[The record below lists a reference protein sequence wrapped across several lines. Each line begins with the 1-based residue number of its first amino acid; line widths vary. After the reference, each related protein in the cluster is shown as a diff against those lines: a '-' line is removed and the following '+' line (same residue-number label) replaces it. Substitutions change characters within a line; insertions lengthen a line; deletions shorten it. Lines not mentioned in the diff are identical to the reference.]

1 MNMKKTSA
9 IAVLK
14 TAVVVFVLILPL
26 ASCSFFGLPE
36 YELSITVGAGVNGT
50 PVSSVQVL
58 PELTEVE
65 YAYTPVNSLHT
76 VEVISNGGLA
86 AETGTVTMYTN
97 IALVARLIDIRAV
110 WNISLHNSD
119 SSAIDPFTITFAG
132 ADILGGTFSDSRGYN
147 GTWDAASNKININ
160 YSNWESY
167 KLTGTLFSMN
177 GTWSNG
183 DATGSWG
190 AEKVE

>member
-1 MNMKKTSA
+1 MKKKMNHFFVA
-9 IAVLK
+9 GRDWLFVA
-14 TAVVVFVLILPL
+14 VLILPL

-36 YELSITVGAGVNGT
+36 YELSITVAQSVNGT

-58 PELTEVE
+58 PELTKIE

-76 VEVISNGGLA
+76 VEVITNGGQG

-97 IALVARLIDIRAV
+97 ITLVARLIDIRAD

-119 SSAIDPFTITFAG
+119 STAIDPFTITFSG
-132 ADILGGTFSDSRGYN
+132 ADILAGTFSDSRGYS

-183 DATGSWG
+183 AATGSWG
-190 AEKVE
+190 AKRE

>member
-1 MNMKKTSA
+1 MIKKMNHFFA
-9 IAVLK
+9 AGRAWLFV
-14 TAVVVFVLILPL
+14 AVLILPL

-36 YELSITVGAGVNGT
+36 YELSITVAQGVNGT

-58 PELTEVE
+58 PELTEIE

-76 VEVISNGGLA
+76 VEVITNGGQG

-97 IALVARLIDIRAV
+97 ITLVARPIDIRAV

-119 SSAIDPFTITFAG
+119 STVIDPFTITFSG
-132 ADILGGTFSDSRGYN
+132 ADILTGTFSDSRGYS

-183 DATGSWG
+183 AATGSWG
-190 AEKVE
+190 AKRE

>member
-1 MNMKKTSA
+1 MNMKKMSA

-14 TAVVVFVLILPL
+14 TVLAVFILILPL

-36 YELSITVGAGVNGT
+36 YELSITVAAGVNGT
-50 PVSSVQVL
+50 PVSGVQVL

-76 VEVISNGGLA
+76 VEVITNGGQT
-86 AETGTVTMYTN
+86 AEKGAVTMYTN

-110 WNISLHNSD
+110 WNISIHNSD
-119 SSAIDPFTITFAG
+119 NSAIDPFTITFSG
-132 ADILGGTFSDSRGYN
+132 ADILGGTFSDSRGYS

-160 YSNWESY
+160 YGNWENY

-190 AEKVE
+190 AERVE